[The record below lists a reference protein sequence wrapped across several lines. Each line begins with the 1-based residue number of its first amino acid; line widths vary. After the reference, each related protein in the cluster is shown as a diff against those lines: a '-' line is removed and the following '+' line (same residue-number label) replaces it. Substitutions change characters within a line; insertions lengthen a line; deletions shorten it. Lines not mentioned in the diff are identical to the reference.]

1 MNIRSAISSLF
12 YLCFLLQVTIIH
24 AQKPEISVTL
34 FRDSAFGAVWSRHDS
49 NLVAYNAMQPNGYFG
64 IYLAN
69 INSANHRINERCLTC
84 DNPSLPGKNK
94 GAPDFQSTGKYIVF
108 IAEKANHPG
117 SSANSVPG
125 IGTYSDIWVL
135 TLDGKKA
142 TQLTHTPNSR
152 DSASGIIFSIF
163 SPDGKKLSWTEMI
176 GKVNIWKG
184 RQQFGSWVIKTANFI
199 DDSIRGP
206 YLANIKVY
214 QPGGV
219 PAFNEGY
226 GWSPDGSKL
235 IFASCFNQFWVWDDQ
250 IYTMDILGSNIR
262 QLTSTSNSYPYNEHA
277 FYSPDG
283 KNIVWM
289 TNRDAHK
296 GSSKGGDDWWIMNS
310 NSTNQRRLT
319 YFNDPVSPYWT
330 GSTHILGHGSFSPNG
345 KRIIG
350 DIGESKPIQ
359 VNPTAYGSIYVI
371 NLIDLH

>member
-206 YLANIKVY
+206 ILPISKCISREVFLHSTRAMDGRRTAANL
-214 QPGGV
+214 
-219 PAFNEGY
+219 F
-226 GWSPDGSKL
+226 SPV
-235 IFASCFNQFWVWDDQ
+235 ASTSSGFGTTRSIPWIFWVATSGSLHLHQ
-250 IYTMDILGSNIR
+250 TVIPTMNMH
-262 QLTSTSNSYPYNEHA
+262 STVQMEKA
-277 FYSPDG
+277 LCG
-283 KNIVWM
+283 
-289 TNRDAHK
+289 
-296 GSSKGGDDWWIMNS
+296 
-310 NSTNQRRLT
+310 
-319 YFNDPVSPYWT
+319 
-330 GSTHILGHGSFSPNG
+330 
-345 KRIIG
+345 
-350 DIGESKPIQ
+350 
-359 VNPTAYGSIYVI
+359 
-371 NLIDLH
+371 